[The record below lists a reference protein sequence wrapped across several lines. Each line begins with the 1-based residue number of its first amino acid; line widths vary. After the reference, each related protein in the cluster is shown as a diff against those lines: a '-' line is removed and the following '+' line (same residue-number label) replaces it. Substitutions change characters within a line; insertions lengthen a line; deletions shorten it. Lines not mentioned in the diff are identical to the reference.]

1 MSIKK
6 KIHYAVCLGCFI
18 CGIIMCYF
26 SSIND
31 HAEFRRVVI
40 AGGFLGIAYMM
51 FPLVDWDKKDKW
63 LMSFALNFGA
73 FVLALIFGGKSLI
86 YFFNNRSSSLGYDL
100 LATLGILILSTDVA
114 YIAISFI
121 ASFFS
126 IGKRVVGKIM
136 QIDVKGKFMTLK
148 NVLAATTAFIA
159 TVTALFAGVA
169 ALVKAVMKL

>member
-6 KIHYAVCLGCFI
+6 KIYYAVCLGCFI

-40 AGGFLGIAYMM
+40 ASFFIAVAYLL
-51 FPLVDWDKKDKW
+51 FPFIDRDKKDKW
-63 LMSFALNFGA
+63 VMSFAINLSA
-73 FVLALIFGGKSLI
+73 FVFALLFGGKSLI
-86 YFFNNRSSSLGYDL
+86 YFFNNKSSSLGYDL
-100 LATLGILILSTDVA
+100 LATLGVLALSTDVA

-136 QIDVKGKFMTLK
+136 QIDVKGKFTTLK